1 MSLDTLLNELNDDID
16 LLARSD
22 EWLEEE
28 RKSISFTIDNLLRE
42 LSAILKAINIKRV
55 LQDKNL
61 VAIQE
66 LDENNGQLIIKIMK
80 LRDGL
85 NTLKS
90 GMNKDELTQANY
102 KAMLTGMLKDGYDL
116 PIALQ

>member
-1 MSLDTLLNELNDDID
+1 MDITSLLKELDDDID
-16 LLARSD
+16 LLVRSD

-28 RKSISFTIDNLLRE
+28 RKSIANTIDNLLRE
-42 LSAILKAINIKRV
+42 LNALIKAINIKRV

-66 LDENNGQLIIKIMK
+66 LDENRGQLVIKIMK
-80 LRDGL
+80 LKDGL
-85 NTLKS
+85 RTLRS
-90 GMNKDELTQANY
+90 NQDRSDLDQANY
-102 KAMLTGMLKDGYDL
+102 SGMISGILKDGYDL